1 MTESPKHSV
10 PRQVFP
16 ASDPILFEGSH
27 SLIYLSHTAESARP
41 VIIKVLKKE
50 QPSLQEIAQFNNEF
64 EFTHDL
70 AIVGIRSARQK
81 THYQHQSAL
90 VLDYIEGKTLKQ
102 HLAEMP
108 MSLQAGLHLAIQ
120 LAQLLGEI
128 HQLGIIHKDLNPANI
143 LIEAGTQQPWLIDF
157 GLSCKWDMKVPH
169 LNPPHTLEGTLAYL
183 SPEQSG
189 RMNRWVD
196 YRSDLYSLGISLYEL
211 FTGQL
216 PFTAEDSLGWVHAH
230 IARPPKPPREVNPK
244 IPVSLSDLILKLISK
259 NAEDRYKSAFGLKK
273 DLEKLAQG
281 QTQFELAQD
290 DHSAR
295 LQIPQKLYGREQ
307 EMAILSEAFERICQ
321 GKCEL
326 MLIAGY
332 SGVGKTALVYQL
344 HKPIT
349 EKQGYFISG
358 KFDQFQRNI
367 PYSVF
372 TQAFNQLCE
381 YLLTESEDKLADWR
395 QRILTAVGQNGQ
407 VLLDIIPKLAWIIGE
422 QPEIP
427 SLAPLEAQ
435 NRFNLYFGYFIDAL
449 CSEDHPLVIF
459 IDDLQWADLASL
471 ELLKLLFSEAH
482 SHLLLVGA
490 YRNNEVSP
498 RHPLMLTLSEIQKL
512 GNPINQVQLDNL
524 SKADLAVL
532 LQETLHHPPELPAL
546 LDLIYEKTL
555 GNAFFVSQFLTSLNE
570 SQWLTFDFR
579 TRKWQWDIE
588 VIKRKEITDNV
599 ITFMS
604 NKIKK
609 LPQNTQEILKL
620 AACIGNQFDL
630 ALLSSLAEGP
640 VHETARAVQACLVEG
655 LISPLQDIYQLRV
668 RVMEGQH
675 SQNTEPQMAEY
686 YKFIHDRVQQAAYAL
701 LSESEREILHLRVGK
716 LLLAEV
722 QTQTRDPE
730 SHLFD
735 LVEHLHLALN
745 LVKTPAERLQIA
757 QLSLQAGKRAKLS
770 AAYESAFKYLKTGL
784 SCLPEQAWASDYD
797 LTFEIYLNAIETA
810 LLSGNF
816 EQMTAWSDHVL
827 ASTDRLLDRTR
838 VYELQITFH
847 HAQYRL
853 EESVKTGLFVL
864 GTLGIAIP
872 DDPCLADLQ
881 MALAETHAKLAGRSP
896 ADLQALP
903 LMEDAA
909 MKAAIRIM
917 YNINLSA
924 FFFRPLLYPLLVAK
938 EVGLIAQFGNVPES
952 AFVYATFAMILSG
965 VLGDIDLGY
974 QFGQVSKKLLALPRS
989 KQVETRTLLVL
1000 GNGVLHWKES
1010 IHAYL
1015 DIYPEAYKKGLETGD
1030 HEWAAQSAQAI
1041 CFMAFYAG
1049 VELRSISQNM
1059 AHYMEVIAKLKSA
1072 ITLQYQ
1078 SIYYQSALNLYTP
1091 TENPSLLKGQIY
1103 DETVMLPV
1111 HEAAK
1116 DYTGICVMY
1125 FSKLVLA
1132 YLFEDFQAA
1141 YANTLKAAETLDSIV
1156 CVVHIVLYH
1165 HYDSLCRLALYSSW
1179 SEQEQALQWAKI
1191 EANQAKMKLWSE
1203 HSPSNHRQKYQLVE
1217 AEMARILGQ
1226 TERAMVAYEQA
1237 IASAQANKYL
1247 NDEALS
1253 NELYGKFWLNRG
1265 QPKIA
1270 GLYLQEALRL
1280 YRYWGATEKAKQL
1293 EKKYPAL
1300 LQGHTHLPSATLTT
1314 QTTSQNESQFEL
1326 DYFTILK
1333 STRAISQEI
1342 DLKLLL
1348 KQLLE
1353 ILLENTGAEKG
1364 GLLLPLGQAWFLE
1377 AYREFQGKSE
1387 ILQHTPLEQA
1397 DGIPHVIIQYV
1408 LRSGENLVIE
1418 DAQNDERFRL
1428 DEQINASGIKSILCL
1443 PVSHQGKT
1451 ALVLYLENRLLA
1463 GAFTPSRLE
1472 LLNIL
1477 LNQAVISLENARLY
1491 HSLEEEV
1498 KVRTRELQEAK
1509 EAAEWAKE
1517 AAEQANQAKSLFFAN
1532 LNHEIRTPLNAIIGF
1547 SRLVSREPELTPEQS
1562 NKLHIVVRSGEH
1574 LLDLINDTLEMSRI
1588 ETGKLQLQKSVFE
1601 FSGFLA
1607 EIEYILRLK
1616 AAVKG
1621 LELNFQIDKEV
1632 PRSIEADQGKL
1643 RQVLINFISN
1653 AIKYTLAGRV
1663 DLRVSCKAQT
1673 ADSCLEGTVLDFIV
1687 EDTGIGISERDLA
1700 TIFQPFV
1707 QLETG
1712 SLSQGGVGL
1721 GLAISQRFIELM
1733 GGVLQVESQQGKGSR
1748 FQFSLPVGNART
1760 PLAVADQPA
1769 AMVIG
1774 LAPGQARY
1782 KICIVDNDPSNLS
1795 LIAHYLKPLDLELHL
1810 AENGQAALDIWQRW
1824 QPDLIFMDIQM
1835 PGLNGYQVTEQIR
1848 AAETE
1853 KRTVIIAVTASAFA
1867 EERAIALQKGCDDFV
1882 LKPLLEEEIFA
1893 TLQTHLKL
1901 EYLYQPI
1908 PMGAQQA
1915 AFQIQ
1920 TPDKLQAE
1928 ITHLPFELHSQLA
1941 LATEFGSI
1949 EKIEGVIQKIK
1960 AHSPVL
1966 GNHLEAL
1973 SEQFDYDGILSL
1985 LEAAEKK
1992 S

>member
-10 PRQVFP
+10 PRQVLP
-16 ASDPILFEGSH
+16 APDPILFEGSH
-27 SLIYLSHTAESARP
+27 SLIYLSHAVETGKP

-70 AIVGIRSARQK
+70 NIVGIRSARQK
-81 THYQHQSAL
+81 THFQHQSAL
-90 VLDYIEGKTLKQ
+90 ILDYIQGTTLKQ
-102 HLAEMP
+102 HLAEKP
-108 MSLQAGLHLAIQ
+108 MSLQSGLHLAIQ

-143 LIEAGTQQPWLIDF
+143 LIESGTEQPWLIDF

-169 LNPPHTLEGTLAYL
+169 LNPPQNLEGTLAYL
-183 SPEQSG
+183 APEQTG
-189 RMNRWVD
+189 RMNRVVD
-196 YRSDLYSLGISLYEL
+196 YRSDLYSLGISFYAL

-216 PFTAEDSLGWVHAH
+216 PFEAEDSLGWVHAH
-230 IARPPKPPREVNPK
+230 IAKPPKPPCEVNPNL
-244 IPVSLSDLILKLISK
+244 PETLSALILKLISK
-259 NAEDRYKSAFGLKK
+259 NAEDRYQSAFGLKK
-273 DLEKLAQG
+273 DLEKIAHG
-281 QTQFELAQD
+281 QSPFELGQE

-307 EMAILSEAFERICQ
+307 EMNTLLAAFERICE
-321 GKCEL
+321 GKFEM

-349 EKQGYFISG
+349 EKQGYFVSG

-381 YLLTESEDKLADWR
+381 YLLTESEAKLAQWR
-395 QRILTAVGQNGQ
+395 QRILAAVGNNGQ

-435 NRFNLYFGYFIDAL
+435 NRFNRYFGYFIDAL
-449 CSEDHPLVIF
+449 CSPDHPLVIF

-498 RHPLMLTLSEIQKL
+498 RHPMMLTLDEIQKW

-524 SKADLAVL
+524 SKAHLAVL
-532 LQETLHHPPELPAL
+532 LQETLNHPPAISEL
-546 LDLIYEKTL
+546 LDLIAEKTL
-555 GNAFFVSQFLTSLNE
+555 GNAFFVGQFLTSLHE
-570 SQWLTFDFR
+570 AHWLTFDFQ

-609 LPQNTQEILKL
+609 LPQNTQEALKL

-630 ALLSSLAEGP
+630 ALLSHLAEGP
-640 VHETARAVQACLVEG
+640 AQETARAVQACLVEG

-668 RVMEGQH
+668 MVTEGNGSGH
-675 SQNTEPQMAEY
+675 SEQ

-701 LSESEREILHLRVGK
+701 LSEPEREILHLRVGK
-716 LLLAEV
+716 LLLEQV
-722 QTQTRDPE
+722 QNQTADSE
-730 SHLFD
+730 SQLFD

-745 LVKTPAERLQIA
+745 LVETPAERLQIA

-784 SCLPEQAWASDYD
+784 SCLPENAWDSEYD
-797 LTFEIYLNAIETA
+797 LTFEIYINAIETA
-810 LLSGNF
+810 QLSGYF
-816 EQMTAWSDHVL
+816 EEMARWSETVL

-847 HAQYRL
+847 HAQYHL

-864 GTLGIAIP
+864 GTLGIVIP
-872 DDPCLADLQ
+872 EDPTMTDLQ
-881 MALAETHAKLAGRSP
+881 SFLTETADKMAGRSP
-896 ADLQALP
+896 ADLKDLP

-909 MKAAIRIM
+909 MQAAIRIM

-938 EVGLIAQFGNVPES
+938 EVALIAQYGNVPES
-952 AFVYATFAMILSG
+952 AFVYATYAMILSG
-965 VLGDIDLGY
+965 VLGEIDLGY
-974 QFGQVSKKLLALPRS
+974 KFGKVSQKLLALPRS
-989 KQVETRTLLVL
+989 KQVATRTLLVL

-1041 CFMAFYAG
+1041 CFMALYAG
-1049 VELRSISQNM
+1049 VELRSIAQNM

-1103 DETVMLPV
+1103 DETEMLPV

-1125 FSKLVLA
+1125 FSKLMLA

-1141 YANTLKAAETLDSIV
+1141 YANTLKAEETLDSIV
-1156 CVVHIVLYH
+1156 CVVHIVIYH
-1165 HYDSLCRLALYSSW
+1165 YYDSLCRLALYPTW
-1179 SEQEQALQWAKI
+1179 SEQEQARQWAKI
-1191 EANQAKMKLWSE
+1191 AANQVKMKRWAE
-1203 HSPSNHRQKYQLVE
+1203 HAPSNHSQKFLLVE
-1217 AEMARILGQ
+1217 AEMARILGHSDQ
-1226 TERAMVAYEQA
+1226 AMTTYEQA
-1237 IASAQANKYL
+1237 IAQAQANKYL
-1247 NDEALS
+1247 NDEALA

-1293 EKKYPAL
+1293 EKKYPTL
-1300 LQGHTHLPSATLTT
+1300 LPNLTYVPAKGLST

-1348 KQLLE
+1348 NQLLE
-1353 ILLENTGAEKG
+1353 IVLENTGAEKG
-1364 GLLLPLGQAWFLE
+1364 GIFLPVGQAWFIE
-1377 AYREFQGKSE
+1377 AYRELQGQAQ
-1387 ILQHTPLEQA
+1387 ILQHAPMEHA
-1397 DGIPHVIIQYV
+1397 IGIPPVIIQYV

-1418 DAQNDERFRL
+1418 NAQIDERFRL
-1428 DEQINASGIKSILCL
+1428 DKQIKETGIKSILCL

-1451 ALVLYLENRLLA
+1451 ALVLYLENRFLA
-1463 GAFTPSRLE
+1463 GVFTPSRLE

-1477 LNQAVISLENARLY
+1477 LNQAVVSLENARLY

-1498 KVRTRELQEAK
+1498 KVRTHELQEAK
-1509 EAAEWAKE
+1509 EAAELAKE

-1547 SRLVSREPELTPEQS
+1547 SRLLSREPDLPPEQS
-1562 NKLHIVVRSGEH
+1562 NKLHIVMRSGEH
-1574 LLDLINDTLEMSRI
+1574 LLGLINDTLEMSRI
-1588 ETGKLQLQKSVFE
+1588 ETGKLQLQNSVFE
-1601 FSGFLA
+1601 LSGFLA
-1607 EIEYILRLK
+1607 EIEYMLRLR
-1616 AAVKG
+1616 ASAKG
-1621 LELNFQIDKEV
+1621 VSLHFQIGSDV
-1632 PRSIEADQGKL
+1632 PRTIEADEGKL

-1653 AIKYTLAGRV
+1653 AIKYTPKGQV
-1663 DLRVSCKAQT
+1663 ELRVT
-1673 ADSCLEGTVLDFIV
+1673 CLSPRSQWLNFAI
-1687 EDTGIGISERDLA
+1687 EDTGIGISELDLA
-1700 TIFQPFV
+1700 SIFQPFV
-1707 QLETG
+1707 QLDTG
-1712 SLSQGGVGL
+1712 SSSQGGVGL

-1733 GGVLQVESQQGKGSR
+1733 GGTLSVQSQVGVGSL
-1748 FQFSLPVGNART
+1748 FQFNLPLKRGHISNTLNRRSE
-1760 PLAVADQPA
+1760 PG
-1769 AMVIG
+1769 VISVV
-1774 LAPGQARY
+1774 PGQAKY
-1782 KICIVDNDPSNLS
+1782 KICLVDNDPSNLS
-1795 LIAHYLKPLDLELHL
+1795 LLAHYLKPLQWDIRL
-1810 AENGQAALDIWQRW
+1810 AENGQEALEIWQSW
-1824 QPDLIFMDIQM
+1824 QPDLIFMDLQM
-1835 PGLNGYQVTEQIR
+1835 PGLSGYQVTQQIR
-1848 AAETE
+1848 ASESE
-1853 KRTVIIAVTASAFA
+1853 KRTPIIAVTASAFA
-1867 EERAIALQKGCDDFV
+1867 EERAQARQNGLDNFL

-1893 TLQTHLKL
+1893 VLK
-1901 EYLYQPI
+1901 EYLQVEYLNHPVQ
-1908 PMGAQQA
+1908 MGIHESLQNP
-1915 AFQIQ
+1915 
-1920 TPDKLQAE
+1920 TPDSLQSELQQLPA
-1928 ITHLPFELHSQLA
+1928 HLLTDLK
-1941 LATEFGSI
+1941 LATEFGAI
-1949 EKIEGVIQKIK
+1949 EKIEMLIQAIK
-1960 AHSPVL
+1960 VYSLAL
-1966 GNHLEAL
+1966 GNHFEEL
-1973 SEQFDYDGILSL
+1973 SEQFDYDGIVSMLDAIPKGS
-1985 LEAAEKK
+1985 
-1992 S
+1992 